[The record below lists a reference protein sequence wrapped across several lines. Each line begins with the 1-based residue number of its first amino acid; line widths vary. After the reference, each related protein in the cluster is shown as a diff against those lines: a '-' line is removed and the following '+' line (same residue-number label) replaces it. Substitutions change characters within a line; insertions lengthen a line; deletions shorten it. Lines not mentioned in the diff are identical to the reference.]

1 MKHEWVWIATGC
13 TEQQQKKTQHDEER
27 NPTMTSKSYTPH
39 NSCIKFH
46 FSHFPLRWLAQTNKK
61 YQQTS
66 EWVAK
71 KSAFAL
77 RAGSWWFCMCT
88 TFNYL
93 RLLTTWD
100 AKEEKTIEWLF
111 FHLIYHK
118 SERRPSAS
126 DERDAEDGEGR
137 KKKVP
142 DISIVKFLS
151 FPLPDS
157 AVHPSSSW
165 FCSLLDERH
174 HPFDTFDPFLLAPF
188 VVFSSEPYSFIIVLE
203 WCSSCA
209 S

>member
-1 MKHEWVWIATGC
+1 MHKISFFPFPIAMVG
-13 TEQQQKKTQHDEER
+13 
-27 NPTMTSKSYTPH
+27 
-39 NSCIKFH
+39 
-46 FSHFPLRWLAQTNKK
+46 TNKQK
-61 YQQTS
+61 IQQTP

-71 KSAFAL
+71 KVHSHWEPAS
-77 RAGSWWFCMCT
+77 SWRFCMCT

-100 AKEEKTIEWLF
+100 AKEEKTIEWLA

-118 SERRPSAS
+118 SERRPWAS
-126 DERDAEDGEGR
+126 ERGMLRMA
-137 KKKVP
+137 KNAKKVP

-157 AVHPSSSW
+157 AVHPSLSW

-174 HPFDTFDPFLLAPF
+174 HPFDTFDPFLLAPLC
-188 VVFSSEPYSFIIVLE
+188 SDPYSFIIVLE